1 MLTTADIEAM
11 TGKSAALLT
20 QTQRTRIQSDFD
32 ELAEDEKRRDQQ
44 RIRERIR
51 SGILDFHLLTEYPD
65 RQFTLAFDD
74 VPDDELRA
82 ALADNYLV
90 VERLRELHGYN
101 RAALIEE
108 ARNRPTDA
116 SETTAAVPSLDRLD
130 LQTAAEIRRQ
140 TETDVEE
147 RFEAG
152 RWDVRARRL
161 GKLGALAFIPPA
173 LYLLYGIFS
182 TVLPVPPP
190 PAPSLMGRLIGPLW
204 ILGFGGFFGWALI
217 MAAKAVKYELLP
229 TVGKLVN
236 HPDKVVREIFE
247 KLIKHPRET
256 VRESWNEL

>member
-1 MLTTADIEAM
+1 VLVTSRQRRVLAVLRALEALETAVYYRSAICRFLLVTWCPRRRGEITTLSES
-11 TGKSAALLT
+11 G
-20 QTQRTRIQSDFD
+20 QSSRF
-32 ELAEDEKRRDQQ
+32 
-44 RIRERIR
+44 ERIVN
-51 SGILDFHLLTEYPD
+51 D
-65 RQFTLAFDD
+65 RRTGGVQIGFD
-74 VPDDELRA
+74 
-82 ALADNYLV
+82 
-90 VERLRELHGYN
+90 RLETIPTANGHGYD

-108 ARNRPTDA
+108 ARIRTNDA

-140 TETDVEE
+140 TEADIEE

-161 GKLGALAFIPPA
+161 GKLGALAFILPA
-173 LYLLYGIFS
+173 LYLLYAFFGS
-182 TVLPVPPP
+182 VLPVLPP
-190 PAPSLMGRLIGPLW
+190 PAPSLIGRLIGSLW

-236 HPDKVVREIFE
+236 HPDKVVREVFE
-247 KLIKHPRET
+247 KLIKNPRET